1 MEKGMS
7 ARANE
12 LPMKETSIAKGILF
26 ALDSWRLDRSISA
39 SMFLRQL
46 KDRSF
51 NEQFI
56 DRSMYQCFFV
66 FRRLLQ
72 MDDNSRQ
79 NSRILFI
86 ILCILMYKTLLH
98 KIA

>member
-12 LPMKETSIAKGILF
+12 LPLKETSIAKGILF
-26 ALDSWRLDRSISA
+26 AFDSWRLDRSISCT

-56 DRSMYQCFFV
+56 NLSMYQCFF
-66 FRRLLQ
+66 
-72 MDDNSRQ
+72 
-79 NSRILFI
+79 
-86 ILCILMYKTLLH
+86 
-98 KIA
+98 